1 MPTESSVLARGLRG
15 ALAALVV
22 AGAAGTGSGAAAV
35 TASQIAAPP
44 LPPQAYA
51 LPAGAVR
58 VRTGAELARI
68 LAERA
73 PRDIVLADG
82 VYAAAGAFTNGCG
95 HRLYAEHPG
104 QAVLTT
110 GLSIGGNDC
119 SGGGRVQGLL
129 FSIPGR
135 AGTTENAAIE
145 VWGTAR
151 FTTIADVH
159 VQGHGVLDAGIVV
172 RQPEGLQITR
182 VAAAGFRSYGILV
195 DANVFDLA
203 VVVPPLLQDLNVA
216 DVGRP
221 TPGESDGTAE
231 ACIWVG
237 NTAIGERF
245 RMRNC
250 AWMGLWT
257 GTAAK
262 NARFSDIDVDNIPL
276 AAGLYLEHYTT
287 NSTFERINVGPNVNT
302 GIICEWAAPE
312 WDSRPGCN
320 GVLIQDSWI
329 RSRCVGVNFEDGTRN
344 STVRRTH
351 FTIPSWAAIGD
362 YHGTNNLQD
371 TTANTFEARGSGTH
385 LSRQLSPCLIG
396 PAAR

>member
-1 MPTESSVLARGLRG
+1 MVSRLLLAGLLILSSE
-15 ALAALVV
+15 AAH
-22 AGAAGTGSGAAAV
+22 A
-35 TASQIAAPP
+35 ASQIAAPP
-44 LPPQAYA
+44 LPPQAYT

-58 VRTGAELARI
+58 VRNGAELARV
-68 LAERA
+68 LAERS
-73 PRDIVLADG
+73 PRDIILADG
-82 VYAAAGAFTNGCG
+82 VYTAAGAFTNGCG
-95 HRLYAEHPG
+95 HRLYAEHLN

-110 GLSIGGNDC
+110 GLIIGGNDC

-135 AGTTENAAIE
+135 AGTAENAAIE
-145 VWGTAR
+145 VWGTAS
-151 FTTIADVH
+151 FTTIADVILW
-159 VQGHGVLDAGIVV
+159 GHGALEAGIVA

-195 DANVFDLA
+195 DADVFDLT

-245 RMRNC
+245 YMRNC

-276 AAGLYLEHYTT
+276 AAGVYLEHYTT
-287 NSTFERINVGPNVNT
+287 NSIFERVNVGPNVKT
-302 GIICEWAAPE
+302 GIICEWAAPD
-312 WDSRPGCN
+312 WDHRPGCD
-320 GVLIQDSWI
+320 GVIIQDSWI
-329 RSRCVGVNFEDGTRN
+329 RSRCVGVNFEHGTRN

-351 FTIPSWAAIGD
+351 FLLPTWAAVGD
-362 YHGTNNLQD
+362 YRGTKNLWD
-371 TTANTFEARGSGTH
+371 TTGNTFESSGVGGVP
-385 LSRQLSPCLIG
+385 LSRQLAPCPIG